1 MINRIPRSAVASAE
15 VGKAA
20 APPLVITLADGEV
33 WQFEISNLGILA
45 VVPSLNNRKHG
56 RSVAAVLNG
65 ALAGV

>member
-1 MINRIPRSAVASAE
+1 M
-15 VGKAA
+15 
-20 APPLVITLADGEV
+20 ITLADGEV